1 MPAVQ
6 PVAVPA
12 PAAVPRPR
20 ASAEPSSTAPRRGL
34 PFWTGLLPVLTAL
47 ALATRLPSFLRPL
60 WNPDEGF
67 LATQARMLAQGA
79 VLYRTV
85 VDRKPPLLPWLYE
98 ACFRAFGDGSLLP
111 VKGLAVAAQLLTAV
125 LLASL
130 ARRRWGACAG
140 RTAGVLYLLVSI
152 GLEPEDA
159 QAATFEVF
167 AVPWTAAAMWCADR
181 GRWGRAGLATAAAL
195 LTKQTGGAVLAPV
208 LLLLWTARPGP
219 PDGRVRRGTAA
230 LAAGLTLPVAAVAWA
245 CGPARLLFW
254 CVTGSGTYA
263 SVDGT
268 VGASAAR
275 ALTNAAVLS
284 TSCAGLLAPVCL
296 LLLARRRF
304 APPDLW
310 LWLIASAVAVT
321 TGFHFFGHYYLQLI
335 PPLTLLATAALHALP
350 EAARRVAAG
359 LSALSCAAF
368 LTAGLVVTP
377 PELPHSLRVADA
389 VRARTAPAEPV
400 LIWGMHP
407 EQYWFAR
414 RPPAGRF
421 LTAGLLTNYSGGRD
435 ASAVGEAYGVPGGWP
450 VLRRELRARPPALV
464 VDDSRG
470 RPYAVARVPTLRA
483 FLRRGY
489 ARVGSVEG
497 AVLYAR
503 R

>member
-1 MPAVQ
+1 MSAAQHVA
-6 PVAVPA
+6 AVPA
-12 PAAVPRPR
+12 PVAVPRPR
-20 ASAEPSSTAPRRGL
+20 ASAEPPSPGPRRGL
-34 PFWTGLLPVLTAL
+34 PFWAGLLPVLTAL
-47 ALATRLPSFLRPL
+47 ALVTRLPSFLRPL

-67 LATQARMLAQGA
+67 LATQARMLTHGA

-111 VKGLAVAAQLLTAV
+111 LKGLAVAAQLVTAV

-130 ARRRWGACAG
+130 ARRRWGERAG

-208 LLLLWTARPGP
+208 LLMLWTTRPAARG
-219 PDGRVRRGTAA
+219 GTAA
-230 LAAGLTLPVAAVAWA
+230 LALGVTLPVAAVAWA

-254 CVTGSGTYA
+254 CVTGSGSYA
-263 SVDGT
+263 SVEGT
-268 VGASAAR
+268 VAASAAR
-275 ALTNAAVLS
+275 AVANAGVLT

-296 LLLARRRF
+296 LLLARRRV
-304 APPDLW
+304 APPELW

-335 PPLTLLATAALHALP
+335 PPLTLLATAALRALP
-350 EAARRVAAG
+350 DAARRVAGA
-359 LSALSCAAF
+359 LCALSCAAF
-368 LTAGLVVTP
+368 LTAGLLATP

-389 VRARTAPAEPV
+389 VRARTAPADPV

-407 EQYWFAR
+407 EQYWFAG

-483 FLRRGY
+483 FLRGGY

>member
-1 MPAVQ
+1 MPAAQ
-6 PVAVPA
+6 HVAVPA
-12 PAAVPRPR
+12 PVAVPRPR
-20 ASAEPSSTAPRRGL
+20 PSAEPSTGPRRGL
-34 PFWTGLLPVLTAL
+34 PFWAGLLPVLTAL

-67 LATQARMLAQGA
+67 LATQARMLAHGA

-111 VKGLAVAAQLLTAV
+111 VKSLAVVAQLVTAV

-130 ARRRWGACAG
+130 ARRRWGERAG
-140 RTAGVLYLLVSI
+140 CTAGVLYLLVSI

-208 LLLLWTARPGP
+208 LLMLWTARPAA
-219 PDGRVRRGTAA
+219 RGGAVA
-230 LAAGLTLPVAAVAWA
+230 LGLGTTLPVAAVAWA

-254 CVTGSGTYA
+254 CVTGSGSYA
-263 SVDGT
+263 SIEGS

-275 ALTNAAVLS
+275 AVANAGVLT

-304 APPDLW
+304 APPELW
-310 LWLIASAVAVT
+310 LWLIASGVAVT

-335 PPLTLLATAALHALP
+335 PPLTLLATAALRALP
-350 EAARRVAAG
+350 DAALPVAGG
-359 LSALSCAAF
+359 LCALSCAAF
-368 LTAGLVVTP
+368 LGAGLLGTP
-377 PELPHSLRVADA
+377 PELPHSLRIADA
-389 VRARTAPAEPV
+389 VRARTAPADPV

-407 EQYWFAR
+407 EQYWFAD

-450 VLRRELRARPPALV
+450 VLRRELRTRPPALV

-470 RPYAVARVPTLRA
+470 KPYAVGRVPSLRA
-483 FLRRGY
+483 FLRGGY
-489 ARVGSVEG
+489 ERVGSVEG

>member
-1 MPAVQ
+1 MSAAQHV
-6 PVAVPA
+6 VVPA

-20 ASAEPSSTAPRRGL
+20 IGAEPAAGPRRGL
-34 PFWTGLLPVLTAL
+34 PFWAGLLPVLTAL
-47 ALATRLPSFLRPL
+47 ALVTRLPSFLRPL

-98 ACFRAFGDGSLLP
+98 ACFHAFGDGSLLP
-111 VKGLAVAAQLLTAV
+111 VKGLAVAAQLATAV
-125 LLASL
+125 LLASF
-130 ARRRWGACAG
+130 ARCRWGERAG

-167 AVPWTAAAMWCADR
+167 AVPWTAAALWCADR

-208 LLLLWTARPGP
+208 LLMLWTARPAARG
-219 PDGRVRRGTAA
+219 GTAA
-230 LAAGLTLPVAAVAWA
+230 LALGVTLPVAAAAWV

-263 SVDGT
+263 SVEGT
-268 VGASAAR
+268 VAASAAR
-275 ALTNAAVLS
+275 AVANAGVLT
-284 TSCAGLLAPVCL
+284 TSCAGLLAPVGI
-296 LLLARRRF
+296 LLLARRRV
-304 APPDLW
+304 APPELW

-335 PPLTLLATAALHALP
+335 PPLTLLATAALHVLP
-350 EAARRVAAG
+350 EAVRRVAAV

-368 LTAGLVVTP
+368 LTAGLLATP

-389 VRARTAPAEPV
+389 VRARTAPADPV

-407 EQYWFAR
+407 EQYWFAG

-450 VLRRELRARPPALV
+450 VFRRELRARPPALV

-470 RPYAVARVPTLRA
+470 RPYEVARVPSLRA
-483 FLRRGY
+483 FLRGGY
-489 ARVGSVEG
+489 ARVGNVEG